1 MDNPFKRLFKR
12 DTETPAPTQ
21 TNADKILGEGG
32 TVSDVLLEAML
43 NGGSITREQAL
54 SIPSV
59 AANVDFISNC
69 IAAMP
74 IKLYKRK
81 DGHVE
86 EITDDIRTQL
96 LNNDTGDTL
105 DAFQMKKALVTD
117 YFMGKGGYCFIQR
130 NKNDVTGLYY
140 VQDEYVVINY
150 DFQPIYKTFIIY
162 VYENQYQPYEFIKL
176 LRNTQTGAWGTGIVD
191 ELTEALE
198 SAFETMKF
206 QLGLVKTGGNKKGF
220 LKSENK
226 LTDEAMALLK
236 AAWRKLYANN
246 TENVVV
252 LNKGLDFKEAS
263 NTAVEMQLNETI
275 DSLNKQIDKIFH
287 IYENFNETFKFAI
300 YPIVKAFETALNRDL
315 LLEKEKNKY
324 FFEFDVKEIIKAD
337 IKSRYEV
344 YRMSKECQ
352 MTTINERRRMEN
364 MNEIEGGDVIDLGL
378 GSVLYDVKT
387 QKYYTPN
394 TDTTSSGGAD
404 VKTLEEESF
413 IDDLNGSEARAE
425 ELRYNHNHGKD
436 GRFTSGSGG
445 GGGGGKSSN
454 KSSGGKG
461 GNGKSDSN
469 KDSSKGGGSDKDGGS
484 ASKNNNDSKD
494 LKKAVEAETEKVK
507 SRASNEVKPIKKQD
521 ANINEVKKRGGVNDE
536 DAQKCVEIADKIY
549 TDAAKREPQITQ
561 DVVSAVE
568 SVDGK
573 MYGLDYRLKQP
584 TSMAGKIGADSKSDG
599 LSFDEAGA
607 NIKDAIRYTAIVD
620 EKNFTDSYKQ
630 IKKNMEDKGYTETR
644 CKNFYE
650 MYDNGTSCQK
660 AVQCVFTD
668 PQGQTFEFQFHT
680 PSSQGA
686 KELNHPLYEEARA
699 ATTSPARAK
708 QLTAQMTEIGT
719 HVGNPPDVMSIKS
732 HK

>member
-12 DTETPAPTQ
+12 DTETSSPSQ
-21 TNADKILGEGG
+21 TNSEQILGEGG
-32 TVSDVLLEAML
+32 TVSDVLLEAII
-43 NGGSITREQAL
+43 NGGSITRAQAL

-74 IKLYKRK
+74 VKLYKRK

-86 EITDDIRTQL
+86 EVTDDTRVRL

-117 YFMGKGGYCFIQR
+117 YFLGKGGYCYIQR

-140 VQDEYVVINY
+140 VQDDYVVINY
-150 DFQPIYKTFIIY
+150 DFQPIYKTYIIY

-226 LTDEAMALLK
+226 LTDEAMTLLK
-236 AAWRKLYANN
+236 NAWRKLYANN

-275 DSLNKQIDKIFH
+275 ESLDKQIDKIFH
-287 IYENFNETFKFAI
+287 IYADFNETFKFAI
-300 YPIVKAFETALNRDL
+300 YPIIKAFETALNRDL
-315 LLEKEKNKY
+315 LLEKEKGKY

-378 GSVLYDVKT
+378 GAVLFDVNT
-387 QKYYTPN
+387 QTYYTPN
-394 TDTTSSGGAD
+394 TNATSSGGSGTD

-413 IDDLNGSEARAE
+413 IDKINDTE
-425 ELRYNHNHGKD
+425 
-436 GRFTSGSGG
+436 
-445 GGGGGKSSN
+445 
-454 KSSGGKG
+454 
-461 GNGKSDSN
+461 GN
-469 KDSSKGGGSDKDGGS
+469 
-484 ASKNNNDSKD
+484 
-494 LKKAVEAETEKVK
+494 V
-507 SRASNEVKPIKKQD
+507 
-521 ANINEVKKRGGVNDE
+521 
-536 DAQKCVEIADKIY
+536 
-549 TDAAKREPQITQ
+549 
-561 DVVSAVE
+561 
-568 SVDGK
+568 
-573 MYGLDYRLKQP
+573 
-584 TSMAGKIGADSKSDG
+584 
-599 LSFDEAGA
+599 
-607 NIKDAIRYTAIVD
+607 
-620 EKNFTDSYKQ
+620 
-630 IKKNMEDKGYTETR
+630 
-644 CKNFYE
+644 
-650 MYDNGTSCQK
+650 
-660 AVQCVFTD
+660 
-668 PQGQTFEFQFHT
+668 
-680 PSSQGA
+680 
-686 KELNHPLYEEARA
+686 
-699 ATTSPARAK
+699 
-708 QLTAQMTEIGT
+708 
-719 HVGNPPDVMSIKS
+719 
-732 HK
+732 